1 MRLGE
6 RFFSTVLVLT
16 SSFTTV
22 IVNASLSNYPIR
34 QQSVP
39 LAFFP
44 RSTISQNIQSIVFT
58 KSLRGGSSNSGNS
71 RALTAF
77 GSRLQEG
84 KAQSK
89 SSSTD
94 ITVTDVT
101 REEQNKSQQ
110 ETKDVIDAFLPRDNR
125 NTFIARVY
133 AILTGQLLV
142 TALSVLVFSK
152 FPGLGSW
159 MSLKGKVVTFGSILI
174 STIAHIMM
182 LSEENRRSSPMKWR
196 LLAIF
201 TIGES
206 LAVGF
211 ISSFYAFHTVMSA
224 MIATATATLSV
235 TLYTLMNDN
244 PKRDLSQWGAS
255 LSSIGTIF
263 ISYMFIHMLSVFGIL
278 PQGFLPFNEAIF
290 SMCGACLFS
299 LYLAYHTR
307 LVISGKHSKYQMNE
321 KDYVFAA
328 MTLYA
333 DIINIFLYILRLLGD
348 SND

>member
-1 MRLGE
+1 MTLETNRMRLGE

-44 RSTISQNIQSIVFT
+44 RSAISQNIQSIVFT

-159 MSLKGKVVTFGSILI
+159 MSLKGKVGE
-174 STIAHIMM
+174 
-182 LSEENRRSSPMKWR
+182 LSYSHRKSSP
-196 LLAIF
+196 
-201 TIGES
+201 
-206 LAVGF
+206 
-211 ISSFYAFHTVMSA
+211 H
-224 MIATATATLSV
+224 
-235 TLYTLMNDN
+235 
-244 PKRDLSQWGAS
+244 
-255 LSSIGTIF
+255 
-263 ISYMFIHMLSVFGIL
+263 
-278 PQGFLPFNEAIF
+278 
-290 SMCGACLFS
+290 
-299 LYLAYHTR
+299 
-307 LVISGKHSKYQMNE
+307 VI
-321 KDYVFAA
+321 
-328 MTLYA
+328 
-333 DIINIFLYILRLLGD
+333 
-348 SND
+348 